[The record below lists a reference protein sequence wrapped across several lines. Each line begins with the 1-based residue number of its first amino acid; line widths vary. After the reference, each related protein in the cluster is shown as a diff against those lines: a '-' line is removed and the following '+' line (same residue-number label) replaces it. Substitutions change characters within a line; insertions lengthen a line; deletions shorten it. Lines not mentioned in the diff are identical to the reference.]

1 MNCSFLVLQLRQGMP
16 VPRSSKACGDMR
28 ANGSNPFRDNL
39 KPPCKLIIL
48 CLVKNLK
55 PNAWEA
61 SMDNSAEEITFGLI
75 AYSGQARSAA
85 YDALEKAKAGIFD
98 EAAELMKT
106 AEEAQLQAHNIQ
118 TELLTKEAQGKHT
131 AVDVLLV
138 HAQDHLMTS
147 ILAVELIQQI
157 IELYQRL
164 AEK

>member
-1 MNCSFLVLQLRQGMP
+1 
-16 VPRSSKACGDMR
+16 
-28 ANGSNPFRDNL
+28 
-39 KPPCKLIIL
+39 
-48 CLVKNLK
+48 
-55 PNAWEA
+55 
-61 SMDNSAEEITFGLI
+61 MDNSAEEITFGLI